1 MNDREKQPD
10 GPALEVR
17 NVTKIYES
25 GKVHALENVSFIVN
39 PHEWVALTG
48 PSGSGKST
56 LLHLIAALDEPTA
69 GEILVDGEA
78 LRSLPSMD
86 RYRRLKVGLVF
97 QLHNLLPNLTAL
109 QNVQI
114 AMIGTGMSN
123 KASKERA
130 LELLAGVGLAER
142 VKLRPPELSGGERQ
156 RVAIARAL
164 ANNPSLLLADEP
176 TGSLDPEAALG
187 VIDLF
192 RRIREEGQLTILLV
206 THDMNVAA
214 AADRVIHMRSGHI
227 ASEDHGAEWLKPPTG
242 TPANR

>member
-1 MNDREKQPD
+1 MSDGRQPD

-17 NVTKIYES
+17 DVTKVYET
-25 GKVHALENVSFIVN
+25 GKVRALEHVSFAIE

-56 LLHLIAALDEPTA
+56 LLHLIAALDEPTS
-69 GEILVDGEA
+69 GEILVNGQA
-78 LRSLPSMD
+78 LGSLPSMD
-86 RYRRLKVGLVF
+86 RYRRLEVGLVF

-114 AMIGTGMSN
+114 ATIGTGVSN
-123 KASKERA
+123 KESKARA
-130 LELLAGVGLAER
+130 VELLAGVGLAER
-142 VKLRPPELSGGERQ
+142 VNLRPPELSGGERQ

-164 ANNPSLLLADEP
+164 ANSPALLLADEP

-187 VIDLF
+187 IIDLF
-192 RRIREEGQLTILLV
+192 RRIRQEGQLTILLV

-214 AADRVIHMRSGHI
+214 AADRVIHMRKGHVV
-227 ASEDHGAEWLKPPTG
+227 SEDHGAGWLKPAAG
-242 TPANR
+242 SPASG

>member
-1 MNDREKQPD
+1 MSDRQQPD

-17 NVTKIYES
+17 DVTKVYET
-25 GKVHALENVSFIVN
+25 GKVHALEHVSFSIQ

-56 LLHLIAALDEPTA
+56 LLHLIAALDEPTT
-69 GEILVDGEA
+69 GEILVNGEA
-78 LRSLPSMD
+78 LGSLPSID
-86 RYRRLKVGLVF
+86 RYRRLEVGLVF
-97 QLHNLLPNLTAL
+97 QLHNLLPNLTTL

-114 AMIGTGMSN
+114 AMIGTGASN
-123 KASKERA
+123 RESKERA

-142 VKLRPPELSGGERQ
+142 VNLRPPELSGGERQ

-164 ANNPSLLLADEP
+164 ANSPALLLADEP

-187 VIDLF
+187 IIDLF
-192 RRIREEGQLTILLV
+192 RRIRDEGQLTILLV

-214 AADRVIHMRSGHI
+214 AADRVIHMRQGHI
-227 ASEDHGAEWLKPPTG
+227 VSEDHGAEWLKPTTG
-242 TPANR
+242 TPASR